1 MIPRLLCR
9 LGLWHTDQVLY
20 EPPHVSTTGMYRKA
34 VFCVYCGREW
44 KRSPLPTVTP

>member
-20 EPPHVSTTGMYRKA
+20 EPPHVSTTGKYRKS
-34 VFCVYCGREW
+34 VFCIYCGREW
-44 KRSPLPTVTP
+44 AR